1 MSMLIYKYIAE
12 QFTANR
18 NIATE
23 GAAQVGYQE
32 AAGRLP
38 EGDRHSHPQGGS
50 RRAAVKRERCRHRK
64 ATETDRPA

>member
-1 MSMLIYKYIAE
+1 MYMLTYKYIAE

-18 NIATE
+18 NVATA
-23 GAAQVGYQE
+23 GAAQVGNRE
-32 AAGRLP
+32 TAERLP
-38 EGDRHSHPQGGS
+38 ERDRGSHPQGGS